1 MPLLNRN
8 FLICATAAAAMA
20 VPVFGQAPAP
30 APAPGGAQQG
40 GLDSLAIKKSQLKN
54 GALQYFEGG
63 KYKEAIAKAM
73 EYLALLSPPEKT
85 LETEKVTY
93 LLLAECYYRLGGEEN
108 LAKAIGFWNEYI
120 RIWPNDPMI
129 VQVKSALAGGYMK
142 LKDWQKAIET
152 WVQVENL
159 GRDLESP
166 KNDDQTRT
174 SGRAYKEN
182 ALDGQAFC
190 YRQTKDPE
198 EEIKVLERLVY
209 PDFFTPVAAEGAV
222 RLMSLYA
229 LKHDPADPDTIKF
242 ADKAVELLKT
252 LQGKTHLIEN
262 FIALNSIAIKLG
274 DELLDVHAYTKALD
288 AYWAVRPRD
297 VVAKMQRDRIKA
309 IELRADQLLA
319 AAKNDPKQTM
329 RANDIINEVIK
340 PRLVESKKI
349 LAEYERVP
357 DFMPSLYF
365 RLARCQADLNKKWEA
380 IVVFNQIL
388 EDYPNSPVRE
398 LVMFSRLAL
407 YVDLNVAERAYT
419 YCDEY
424 LKEYATGPHAAEV
437 LYLRGIASMRK
448 KDWYLGEKNFEEAV
462 KQLGDL
468 PDRTGTWARTST
480 DPNIRKKATE
490 LQQQAEDHKKL
501 YWTQCRYQL
510 ANARFL
516 QNKFDV
522 AQQDFNAFISEFGNV
537 ADGKGEFMEDAE
549 YQLALCHLFQGHYQK
564 DPAVNGGEDGAIER
578 LQGYLKKWGG
588 QSTYG
593 SDAKY
598 RLAIC
603 RYAAYESELCVQECT
618 EWLKDYGDKKDEIL
632 QPEVYA
638 LLGDAKAALKEYEDS
653 AKAYIESYKRATTDE
668 VLNYSL
674 FEAGKQLQKA
684 GNWEAV
690 DKLYTEFVK
699 NRPEHPAAVTA
710 IYWMGKAKYK
720 LGNLEEAKKITIEA
734 LQKHIANPKVEG
746 VEMMLSQM
754 AEWARRRPQS
764 KLAPPPAAPPAPA
777 APSLPPSVAGATVPA
792 AAPKLLPAVGQGP
805 EPAKWDAEAELT
817 KMLQPL
823 AENPS
828 PTAQARLD
836 YAHGELYR
844 IGRTPEKRVEIIGA
858 IAGKYKPE
866 DLSPHLLMETGD
878 YFMAHDD
885 VAKAEAAYR
894 RLREDFPKSE
904 RVDAGWVG
912 LGDVN
917 FAKQDYQKALELY
930 TYAID
935 RLGAPWKLKEALIGQ
950 ARCWMEFAR
959 VQAEKNPAKA
969 ADLWE
974 KARKQFEEVASVREW
989 RGESTAL
996 ALYYLAEIKYQQ
1008 GKFVDAT
1015 SSFERLTD
1023 TQSKYPRWVARGF
1036 LRAAEGYYR
1045 QGKNEMAQKT
1055 LIKLLDPREADGKP
1069 DARKADKF
1077 KGLPELDQ
1085 AKKRLTEL
1093 GGTV

>member
-1 MPLLNRN
+1 MPRTNCLLA
-8 FLICATAAAAMA
+8 ICAAAALA
-20 VPVFGQAPAP
+20 GSTWAQVPAA
-30 APAPGGAQQG
+30 GGTQQG
-40 GLDSLAIKKSQLKN
+40 NLDSRAVKLSQLKN

-63 KYKEAIAKAM
+63 KYQEAISKAM
-73 EYLALLSPPEKT
+73 EYLGQLTPDEKRR
-85 LETEKVTY
+85 ETEKVTY
-93 LLLAECYYRLGGEEN
+93 LLLAECHYRLGGDDN
-108 LAKAIGFWNEYI
+108 FKKAIDFWNEYL
-120 RIWPNDPMI
+120 RLWPEDPMVI
-129 VQVKSALAGGYMK
+129 QVKSAIAGCHMK
-142 LKDWQKAIET
+142 MKAWKSAVEV
-152 WVQVENL
+152 WVQVEAL
-159 GRDLESP
+159 GKAMETNP
-166 KNDDQTRT
+166 KVDQQTQVY
-174 SGRAYKEN
+174 GRSMKEN

-190 YRQTKDPE
+190 FKQTKEPE
-198 EEIKVLERLVY
+198 EEITVLERLVY

-229 LKHDPADPDTIKF
+229 LKHDPADPDSIKF
-242 ADKAVELLKT
+242 ADKAVDLLKR
-252 LQGKTHLIEN
+252 LQGKTYLVEN

-274 DELLDVHAYTKALD
+274 DELLDVHAFTKALD

-297 VVAKMQRDRIKA
+297 VVAKMQEDRIKA
-309 IELRADQLLA
+309 IQLRADQLLA
-319 AAKNDPKQTM
+319 QAKNDPKQTM
-329 RANDIINEVIK
+329 QANRIIDETIK
-340 PRLVESKKI
+340 PRLAESKKI
-349 LAEYERVP
+349 LAEYLKVP

-398 LVMFSRLAL
+398 LVVFSRLAL
-407 YVDLNVAERAYT
+407 YVDLNVAERAYR

-424 LKEYATGPHAAEV
+424 LQEFPTGPHAAET

-448 KDWYLGEKNFEEAV
+448 KDWYMGEKNFETAV
-462 KQLGDL
+462 KELGDL
-468 PDRTGTWARTST
+468 PERTAAAARRSNDPKIKGKAST
-480 DPNIRKKATE
+480 
-490 LQQQAEDHKKL
+490 LQEEAENHKKL

-522 AQQDFNAFISEFGNV
+522 AQQDFNTFISEFGNV
-537 ADGKGEFMEDAE
+537 AGGKGEFMEDAE

-578 LQGYLKKWGG
+578 LQAYIAKWGV

-603 RYAAYESELCVQECT
+603 RYAAYESEECVKECE
-618 EWLKDYGDKKDEIL
+618 EWLKTYGENKDEIL

-638 LLGDAKAALKEYEDS
+638 LLGDAQAALKNYQDS

-684 GNWEAV
+684 GDWEGI

-699 NRPEHPAAVTA
+699 TRPEHPAAVTA
-710 IYWMGKAKYK
+710 IYWMGKAKYR
-720 LGNLEEAKKITIEA
+720 LGNLEEAKKITLEA
-734 LQKHIANPKVEG
+734 LQKHIGNPKTEG

-754 AEWARRRPQS
+754 AEWARRKPQS
-764 KLAPPPAAPPAPA
+764 RTVPAAVAVIAPA
-777 APSLPPSVAGATVPA
+777 APGLPPPVA
-792 AAPKLLPAVGQGP
+792 
-805 EPAKWDAEAELT
+805 EPPKWDAEAELT
-817 KMLQPL
+817 KMLQPI
-823 AENPS
+823 AENAS
-828 PTAQARLD
+828 PTAQARLE
-836 YAHGELYR
+836 YAHAELYR
-844 IGRTPEKRVEIIGA
+844 IGRTPEKRVEIIGD
-858 IAGKYKPE
+858 IAGKYKVE

-878 YFMAHDD
+878 YFMSKNE
-885 VAKAEAAYR
+885 VERAEATYR
-894 RLREDFPKSE
+894 RLKEDFPKSE

-917 FAKQDYQKALELY
+917 YAKKDFKKALELY

-950 ARCWMEFAR
+950 AKCWMEFATE
-959 VQAEKNPAKA
+959 EKERDHNSPKIME
-969 ADLWE
+969 LLE

-996 ALYYLAEIKYQQ
+996 SLYYLAELKYRQD
-1008 GKFVDAT
+1008 KFAEAT
-1015 SSFERLTD
+1015 QAFERMTD
-1023 TQSKYPRWVARGF
+1023 SQSKYPRWVARAI
-1036 LRAAEGYYR
+1036 LRTAEGYYR
-1045 QGKNEMAQKT
+1045 QGKNPEAQQALK
-1055 LIKLLDPREADGKP
+1055 KLLDPREPDGKP
-1069 DARKADKF
+1069 DLKKVEKF
-1077 KGLPELDQ
+1077 SGLPELDQ
-1085 AKKRLTEL
+1085 AKKRLQEL
-1093 GGTV
+1093 GGNV